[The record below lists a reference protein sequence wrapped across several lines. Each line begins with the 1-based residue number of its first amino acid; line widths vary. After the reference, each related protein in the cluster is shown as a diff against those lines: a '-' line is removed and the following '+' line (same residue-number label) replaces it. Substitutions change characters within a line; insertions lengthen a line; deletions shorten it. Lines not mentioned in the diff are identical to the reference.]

1 MALKFKLKSREEVPA
16 ELASFYV
23 ERDGAFLL
31 DAEGAVEKSKLD
43 EFRTNNVTLQKQLA
57 ELTQR
62 FEGIEP
68 DQVKALMAEKQKLEE
83 EKLLNGSPHPSPL
96 PGAEREKIE
105 KVVENRIKSMKADLE
120 KQVAGLT
127 TEREALTA
135 RLVEIEINQGVTL
148 AATKRGLR
156 PTAIPDAVARA
167 RKVFQLV
174 NGVPTAFE
182 PDGKSVRYGR
192 DGVTPMT
199 LDEWAEGLVT
209 EAPHLFES
217 SAGGGAV
224 GHNSGG
230 VGSVRKNPFKRGP
243 EWNLTEQMRLQKIDP
258 NLAARLKAAA

>member
-1 MALKFKLKSREEVPA
+1 MALKFKYKSKDEVPV
-16 ELASFYV
+16 EHLSLYV
-23 ERDGAFLL
+23 ERDGAFFL
-31 DAEGAVEKSKLD
+31 DAEGAVDKARVD
-43 EFRTNNVTLQKQLA
+43 EFRTNNLALKKQLDDIA
-57 ELTQR
+57 AR
-62 FEGIEP
+62 YEGIDP
-68 DQVKALMAEKQKLEE
+68 DAVKTLLAEKAKLEDQKLLKEGE
-83 EKLLNGSPHPSPL
+83 VEKL
-96 PGAEREKIE
+96 
-105 KVVENRIKSMKADLE
+105 VESRTRSLKSDLE
-120 KQVAGLT
+120 KQVAGLA
-127 TEREALTA
+127 TERDSLMS

-174 NGVPTAFE
+174 KGVPTAFE

-192 DGVTPMT
+192 DGVTPLT

-243 EWNLTEQMRLQKIDP
+243 EWNLTEQMRLQKSDP
-258 NLAARLKAAA
+258 RLAERLKAAA

>member
-1 MALKFKLKSREEVPA
+1 MGEG
-16 ELASFYV
+16 
-23 ERDGAFLL
+23 GA
-31 DAEGAVEKSKLD
+31 G
-43 EFRTNNVTLQKQLA
+43 TL
-57 ELTQR
+57 
-62 FEGIEP
+62 
-68 DQVKALMAEKQKLEE
+68 
-83 EKLLNGSPHPSPL
+83 PS
-96 PGAEREKIE
+96 AEREKID
-105 KVVENRIKSMKADLE
+105 KLVESRTRSLKSDLE
-120 KQVAGLT
+120 KQVAGLA
-127 TEREALTA
+127 TERDSLMS

-174 NGVPTAFE
+174 KGVPMAFE

-192 DGVTPMT
+192 DGVTPLT

-243 EWNLTEQMRLQKIDP
+243 EWNLTEQMRLQKSDP
-258 NLAARLKAAA
+258 RLAERLKAAA

>member
-1 MALKFKLKSREEVPA
+1 MALKFKYKSKDEVPA
-16 ELASFYV
+16 EHLSFYV
-23 ERDGAFLL
+23 EREGAFFL
-31 DAEGAVEKSKLD
+31 DAEGAVDKSRVD
-43 EFRTNNVTLQKQLA
+43 EFRTNNLALKKQLDDLA
-57 ELTQR
+57 TKY
-62 FEGIEP
+62 EGIDP
-68 DQVKALMAEKQKLEE
+68 DAVKTLLAEKAKLEDQKLLKEGE
-83 EKLLNGSPHPSPL
+83 VEKLV
-96 PGAEREKIE
+96 EK
-105 KVVENRIKSMKADLE
+105 RTRSLKSDLE
-120 KQVAGLT
+120 KQVAGLA
-127 TEREALTA
+127 TERDGLMS
-135 RLVEIEINQGVTL
+135 RLVEVEINQGVTL

-174 NGVPTAFE
+174 KGVPTAFE

-192 DGVTPMT
+192 DGVTPLT

-243 EWNLTEQMRLQKIDP
+243 EWNLTEQMRLQKSDP
-258 NLAARLKAAA
+258 RLAERLKAAA

>member
-1 MALKFKLKSREEVPA
+1 MALKFKYKSKDEVPA
-16 ELASFYV
+16 EHLAHYI
-23 ERDGAFLL
+23 ERDGAFFL
-31 DAEGAVEKSKLD
+31 DAEGAVDKARVD
-43 EFRTNNVTLQKQLA
+43 EFRTNNLALKKQLDDIA
-57 ELTQR
+57 AKY
-62 FEGIEP
+62 EGIDP
-68 DQVKALMAEKQKLEE
+68 DAVKTLLAEKAKLEDQKLLKEGE
-83 EKLLNGSPHPSPL
+83 VEKL
-96 PGAEREKIE
+96 
-105 KVVENRIKSMKADLE
+105 VESRTRSLKSDLE
-120 KQVAGLT
+120 KQVAGLA
-127 TEREALTA
+127 TERDSLMS

-174 NGVPTAFE
+174 KGVPTAFE
-182 PDGKSVRYGR
+182 PDGKSLRYGR
-192 DGVTPMT
+192 DGVTPLT

-243 EWNLTEQMRLQKIDP
+243 EWNLTEQMRLQKSDP
-258 NLAARLKAAA
+258 RLAERLKAAA

>member
-1 MALKFKLKSREEVPA
+1 MRIMALKFKYKSKDEVPV
-16 ELASFYV
+16 EHLSLYV
-23 ERDGAFLL
+23 ERDGAFFL
-31 DAEGAVEKSKLD
+31 DAEGAVDKARVD
-43 EFRTNNVTLQKQLA
+43 EFRTNNLALKKQLDDIA
-57 ELTQR
+57 AR
-62 FEGIEP
+62 YEGIDP
-68 DQVKALMAEKQKLEE
+68 DAVKTLLAEKAKLEDQKLLKEGE
-83 EKLLNGSPHPSPL
+83 VEKL
-96 PGAEREKIE
+96 
-105 KVVENRIKSMKADLE
+105 VESRTRSLKSDLE
-120 KQVAGLT
+120 KQVAGLA
-127 TEREALTA
+127 TERDSLMS

-174 NGVPTAFE
+174 KGVPTAFE

-192 DGVTPMT
+192 DGVTPLT

-243 EWNLTEQMRLQKIDP
+243 EWNLTEQMRLQKSDP
-258 NLAARLKAAA
+258 RLAERLKAAA